1 MSRLAFATA
10 AALLATP
17 AIANAPPPQVTDAA
31 PSWDVAMEHDLTLIY
46 GDYEDPAI
54 SISCPE
60 GLKQLRISA
69 VPAWE
74 VGYGKP
80 DGTTF
85 TGPTDKITLTLGD
98 KTFEAVQ
105 DPEIKDEMSYVL
117 KADAD
122 SVTAVMLA
130 KNARIALASD
140 PEQTREG
147 TEDTGGAFDMFA
159 TTCAQINGLR

>member
-1 MSRLAFATA
+1 MPRLKLPVF
-10 AALLATP
+10 ALLLAAP
-17 AIANAPPPQVTDAA
+17 AAANAPPP
-31 PSWDVAMEHDLTLIY
+31 PVAQPAEWSVSMEEDLTLAF
-46 GDYEDPAI
+46 GTPDAATI
-54 SISCPE
+54 SISCPG

-85 TGPTDKITLTLGD
+85 TGPTDKVTVTFGD
-98 KTFEAVQ
+98 KSFAAVQ
-105 DPEIKDEMSYVL
+105 DPAIKDEMNYVL
-117 KADAD
+117 AADAD

-130 KNARIALASD
+130 TNAQIALASD
-140 PEQTREG
+140 PQQTREG
-147 TEDTGGAFDMFA
+147 TADTGGAFDMFA